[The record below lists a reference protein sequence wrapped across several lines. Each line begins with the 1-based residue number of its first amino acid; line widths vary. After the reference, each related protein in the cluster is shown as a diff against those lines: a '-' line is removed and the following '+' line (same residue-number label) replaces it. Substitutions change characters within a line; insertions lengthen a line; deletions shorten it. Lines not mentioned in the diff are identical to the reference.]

1 MTTRPQ
7 AIEGV
12 EAMTR
17 DVLRS
22 EQVWDPA
29 RVRHPGHDYQ
39 QPFSQA
45 VRASGRQTIY
55 VSGQVALDIHGNV
68 VGHGDMRAQ
77 AQQALSNLKAILLAG
92 GAHIADVVKLT
103 VYVTDMSRFAEVQDV
118 RATFWAGLPLPAST
132 ALEVKQ
138 LIRPEFM
145 VEIEAVAVVD

>member
-1 MTTRPQ
+1 MP
-7 AIEGV
+7 
-12 EAMTR
+12 R

-22 EQVWDPA
+22 DQVWDPA

-55 VSGQVALDIHGNV
+55 VSGQVALDVNGNV
-68 VGHGDMRAQ
+68 VGKGDMRAQ
-77 AQQALSNLKAILLAG
+77 AQQAMSNLQAILKAG
-92 GAHIADVVKLT
+92 GAQIADVVKLT

-118 RATFWAGLPLPAST
+118 RGKFWAGLPLPAST

-138 LIRPEFM
+138 LVRPDFM